1 MLMKNWLLS
10 FSLLIASLQLAATTH
25 EVGPDKTY
33 PNPNAL
39 YTANVVAAGDTILID
54 AADYRGRDALA
65 VWSPD
70 NLTIKGVGG
79 QPKLYADGQYIWGKG
94 IWVAR
99 GNNITVENIAFHD
112 AAVPDRNGAGI
123 RLDGNGLT
131 VRHCLFRNNENGIL
145 TNNTEAGH
153 VRVEFSEFDGAGFG
167 DGQSHNIY
175 VGRIDSFTFY
185 GSWSH
190 RANVGHQIK
199 SRAKYNNIRYSRIE
213 DDGGSSSRLIDLPNG
228 GRSYVVGCLLVQGAN
243 AQNGNLVGYGLEG
256 YRAGYERGL
265 FVSHNTLVTYRN
277 RGSFFHIREGADST
291 LVVNNIL
298 AGPGTLVI
306 GELTDTAGT
315 IKNDNLGMF
324 AFTDPDAGDY
334 SLSREPSLAY
344 DAGMDLNV
352 YADDRLI
359 PLASYIDH
367 LSIKERTVA
376 GSAPDVGAFEV
387 AATLSFYVDLLG
399 EPVSIYPNPSTG
411 QVWLKNLQ
419 LPLETSIEVIAIS
432 GKGMVLKQPWTGELN
447 LSHLPSGKYLLRW
460 ETPTGKAYISRLS
473 LFTKH

>member
-199 SRAKYNNIRYSRIE
+199 SRAKFNDIRYSRIE

-243 AQNGNLVGYGLEG
+243 AENGNLIGYGLEG
-256 YRAGYERGL
+256 YRTDYERGL

-277 RGSFFHIREGADST
+277 RGSFFHIREGADAT
-291 LVVNNIL
+291 LAVNNIL

-306 GELTDTAGT
+306 GELMDTSGT
-315 IKNDNLGMF
+315 LKNDDLESF
-324 AFTDPDAGDY
+324 AFSDAAAGDY
-334 SLSREPSLAY
+334 SLSPESSLAH
-344 DAGMDLNV
+344 DAGVDLSG
-352 YADDRLI
+352 YLDDRLI
-359 PLASYIDH
+359 PLASYVDH
-367 LSIKERTVA
+367 LAIVDRAIANS
-376 GSAPDVGAFEV
+376 GPDVGAFEA
-387 AATLSFYVDLLG
+387 AATVSVLADLLG
-399 EPVSIYPNPSTG
+399 QPVNIYPNPSTG
-411 QVWLKNLQ
+411 LVRLTNRQ
-419 LPLETSIEVIAIS
+419 LPPGSRIQVVAIDGRS
-432 GKGMVLKQPWTGELN
+432 TALNQLWTGELDMGV
-447 LSHLPSGKYLLRW
+447 LPSGVYLLRW
-460 ETPTGKAYISRLS
+460 VTPARKAYHTRLS